1 MKKAVN
7 LISSVG
13 SSCPYTMLFKK
24 AIRLLRGEPII
35 DKTRLSD
42 REHEILFRIKLGKSI
57 ALVGVFCPI
66 FWISLFSGARG
77 EVLYFNAFHSGL
89 VILFGLGFILKYR
102 FDLEKERSKK
112 IAKNVKG
119 V

>member
-1 MKKAVN
+1 
-7 LISSVG
+7 
-13 SSCPYTMLFKK
+13 MLSKK
-24 AIRLLRGEPII
+24 AIRLVRGEPII
-35 DKTRLSD
+35 DKNRLND
-42 REHEILFRIKLGKSI
+42 KEREILFRIKLGQGI

-89 VILFGLGFILKYR
+89 VILFGLGFMLKYR
-102 FDLEKERSKK
+102 IDLEKERCKK
-112 IAKNVKG
+112 EVKNVKS